1 MRNTSSSVL
10 PIPENAFFE
19 QAVFD
24 QELSQGLLEL
34 ARLSLELLDLVR
46 GGLTRR
52 VAGEPFLARLQE
64 LLRPTVVQVLI
75 DPFLAAHLS
84 NAVLA
89 AQAFQH
95 DADLLFSGMMPACGS
110 ANIPG
115 AFIDATYQFSGEL
128 ASPNNPFADA
138 NGNIFVTPGKQIPG
152 IPRHSVKG
160 GVDYWVTPE
169 LKLGTDVIWVSSQWF
184 IGDDAN
190 QNPKLADYWV
200 ANLHGSY
207 QLTKEWQIYGVIN
220 NLFNR
225 KFATVG
231 TFFDTQS
238 TVAIAIPNVLTDPRM
253 VTPAQPLSVYVG
265 MRAKL

>member
-1 MRNTSSSVL
+1 MRNTSRSVL

-75 DPFLAAHLS
+75 DPFLAAQLS

-95 DADLLFSGMMPACGS
+95 GCGS
-110 ANIPG
+110 SLQRNDAGVWLCEYPG
-115 AFIDATYQFSGEL
+115 LSFQRSPVCACSLVSSLLLSGATMSQQSSL
-128 ASPNNPFADA
+128 TQSA
-138 NGNIFVTPGKQIPG
+138 
-152 IPRHSVKG
+152 HSVR
-160 GVDYWVTPE
+160 
-169 LKLGTDVIWVSSQWF
+169 Q
-184 IGDDAN
+184 
-190 QNPKLADYWV
+190 
-200 ANLHGSY
+200 
-207 QLTKEWQIYGVIN
+207 
-220 NLFNR
+220 
-225 KFATVG
+225 
-231 TFFDTQS
+231 
-238 TVAIAIPNVLTDPRM
+238 
-253 VTPAQPLSVYVG
+253 
-265 MRAKL
+265 